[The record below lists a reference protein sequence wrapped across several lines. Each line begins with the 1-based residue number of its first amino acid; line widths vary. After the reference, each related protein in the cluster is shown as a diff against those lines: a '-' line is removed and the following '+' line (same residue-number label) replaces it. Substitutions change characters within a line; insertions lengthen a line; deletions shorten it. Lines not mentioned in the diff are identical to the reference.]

1 MSEEKIFMSD
11 PSTTQVKTGTEV
23 RLEFLETKINYLLEQ
38 LSKIDEELK
47 TRQKESNYSEDRV
60 KKVVESILQNKIVVL
75 IEGAVWLKVGDK
87 YVAHNSTLFDERT
100 GLPRTG
106 EGATVFL
113 ALCDLANRYIVDEF
127 GLPKPE
133 NTEV

>member
-1 MSEEKIFMSD
+1 MSD

-38 LSKIDEELK
+38 LAKIDEELK

-127 GLPKPE
+127 GLTKPE

>member
-38 LSKIDEELK
+38 LAKIDEELK

>member
-1 MSEEKIFMSD
+1 MSEDKKNVSD
-11 PSTTQVKTGTEV
+11 SSSTQI

-38 LSKIDEELK
+38 LAKIDEELK
-47 TRQKESNYSEDRV
+47 AKQKESNYSEERV
-60 KKVVESILQNKIVVL
+60 KKVVESILQNKITHL
-75 IEGAVWLKVGDK
+75 IDGAVWLKVGDK

-127 GLPKPE
+127 GLPKSE

>member
-1 MSEEKIFMSD
+1 MSD

-38 LSKIDEELK
+38 LAKIDEELK